1 MADQTAKGEELERK
15 AEKTLGGW
23 GIFCNKYDEAADLF
37 DSAAI
42 CFKLA
47 KNCILLP
54 LSLSS
59 LSFSAAIALR
69 NCSSCNAFKLTC
81 LDTGIAGERAGSVS
95 IKLADCHLKVS
106 LSFLFSADAT
116 QSLNQ
121 AVKLFL
127 EIGRLNMAA
136 RYYKNL
142 VDSMDEGDVAKF
154 TDAAQE
160 YDSMTRL

>member
-15 AEKTLGGW
+15 AAKTLGGW

-59 LSFSAAIALR
+59 LSFSAAIALPLGLVGEVCTAAKEHSDYVAAVLFLLVR
-69 NCSSCNAFKLTC
+69 
-81 LDTGIAGERAGSVS
+81 LDG
-95 IKLADCHLKVS
+95 S
-106 LSFLFSADAT
+106 LSVKQVSFSADAT